1 MDQSRIR
8 KESASGGPAQQSA
21 STVQPAPDVTIDRT
35 IPTDPQSAVVQVDL
49 WQVSVFLVA
58 SLGIFVRWWDLGWR
72 PLQPAEAMLAL
83 ESLSIVMGEAAEID
97 VSSLLLNGNAL
108 MMLMFGASDGVVRAL
123 PALAGSLLVLL
134 PLWLKPQLGKSGTLM
149 TMVFLAISPTLIFAT
164 RHNTP
169 EVLTAAA
176 GLTVVVCATRY
187 MDRRNSSA
195 IYVGAVAFALLMA
208 SGYPAYTYL
217 IAFAPFVATRYL
229 ARSLTRPATDASAAE
244 EESPANPEPS
254 GPREIVSDRR
264 ILARAGLLAGAVFA
278 IVSTAALTNL
288 RVIQAGLA
296 GPLAEWLSG
305 FGSTNLTRM
314 GTQLAILVS
323 YEGVLLVAALMGA
336 VLFLR
341 DGNRFGRLLVWWLIA
356 GTLIGVIGGA
366 GQSLAL
372 VAGLVPAALL
382 AGSAAGRLLD
392 RLQGAGQLTNL
403 IAVALG
409 LIILSV
415 PGYVSITFTSYVAN
429 NAGQRTLALGF
440 LISIVIAIIIGFT
453 LSVFLHGFDV
463 TSRSFAGAGLVAGL
477 KITLRSFAVA
487 GLVAGLLFTFRVATN
502 LNLHPNANPN
512 ELLTPAV
519 TSPDVRRLMYDFGVL
534 VDVIHIN
541 RAPRSVQIETGVGPV
556 LRWYMRDQENVSF
569 VSGSSGSPSIY
580 IGDPTVAPP
589 LGGAYVSQRYRI
601 ASSGQLRITRPDE
614 LTRWLMFRESSTAPT
629 NKDVVV
635 YAKTQ

>member
-1 MDQSRIR
+1 MDQSRTR
-8 KESASGGPAQQSA
+8 KESASGGPDQQSA
-21 STVQPAPDVTIDRT
+21 STVQPATDVPIDRT
-35 IPTDPQSAVVQVDL
+35 IPTEPQSAVAEVDL

-58 SLGIFVRWWDLGWR
+58 SIGIFVRWWDLGWR

-97 VSSLLLNGNAL
+97 VSALLLNGNAL

-134 PLWLKPQLGKSGTLM
+134 PLWLKPQLGKSGTLI

-195 IYVGAVAFALLMA
+195 IYAGAVAFALLMA

-229 ARSLTRPATDASAAE
+229 AGSLTRPATDASAAE
-244 EESPANPEPS
+244 EESPANPETF

-305 FGSTNLTRM
+305 FGSTNLTSM
-314 GTQLAILVS
+314 GTQLATLVS

-341 DGNRFGRLLVWWLIA
+341 DGNRFGRLLVWWLVA

-366 GQSLAL
+366 EQSLAL

-392 RLQGAGQLTNL
+392 RLQGAGQLNNL

-569 VSGSSGSPSIY
+569 VSGSSGSPAIY

-601 ASSGQLRITRPDE
+601 ASSGQLRITRPEE

>member
-1 MDQSRIR
+1 MDQSRTR

-21 STVQPAPDVTIDRT
+21 STVQPATDVPIDRT
-35 IPTDPQSAVVQVDL
+35 IPTEPQSAVAEVDL

-58 SLGIFVRWWDLGWR
+58 SIGIFLRWWDLGWR

-195 IYVGAVAFALLMA
+195 IYAGAVAFALLMA

-229 ARSLTRPATDASAAE
+229 AGSLTRPATDASAAE
-244 EESPANPEPS
+244 EESPANPETF

-305 FGSTNLTRM
+305 FGSTNLTSM
-314 GTQLAILVS
+314 GTQLATLVS

-341 DGNRFGRLLVWWLIA
+341 DGNRFGRLLVWWLVA

-366 GQSLAL
+366 EQSLAL

-392 RLQGAGQLTNL
+392 RLQGAGQLNNL

-569 VSGSSGSPSIY
+569 VSGSSGSPAIY

>member
-21 STVQPAPDVTIDRT
+21 STVQPATDVPIDRT
-35 IPTDPQSAVVQVDL
+35 IPTDTQSAVVQVDL

-195 IYVGAVAFALLMA
+195 IYAGAVAFALLMA

-229 ARSLTRPATDASAAE
+229 AGSLTRPATDASAAE
-244 EESPANPEPS
+244 EESPANPETF

-305 FGSTNLTRM
+305 FGSTNLTSM
-314 GTQLAILVS
+314 GTQLATLVS

-341 DGNRFGRLLVWWLIA
+341 DRNRFGRLLVWWLVA

-366 GQSLAL
+366 EQSLAL

-477 KITLRSFAVA
+477 KITSRSFAVA

>member
-1 MDQSRIR
+1 MDQSRTR
-8 KESASGGPAQQSA
+8 KESASGGPDQQSA
-21 STVQPAPDVTIDRT
+21 STVQPATDVPIDRT
-35 IPTDPQSAVVQVDL
+35 IPTEPQSAVAEVDL

-58 SLGIFVRWWDLGWR
+58 SIGIFVRWWDLGWR

-229 ARSLTRPATDASAAE
+229 AGSLTRPATDASAAE
-244 EESPANPEPS
+244 EESPANPETF

-305 FGSTNLTRM
+305 FGSTNLTSM
-314 GTQLAILVS
+314 GTQLATLVS

-341 DGNRFGRLLVWWLIA
+341 DGNRFGRLLVWWLVA

-366 GQSLAL
+366 EQSLAL

-392 RLQGAGQLTNL
+392 RLQGAGQLNNL

-569 VSGSSGSPSIY
+569 VSGSSGSPAIY

>member
-1 MDQSRIR
+1 MDQSRNR
-8 KESASGGPAQQSA
+8 AKSAPEGRTQQLEFTVEATTEVANEQSA
-21 STVQPAPDVTIDRT
+21 PAGRRSATVRL
-35 IPTDPQSAVVQVDL
+35 DL
-49 WQVSVFLVA
+49 WQLSVLAVA
-58 SLGIFVRWWDLGWR
+58 LMGIFLRWWDLGWR

-176 GLTVVVCATRY
+176 GLTVIVCATRY

-244 EESPANPEPS
+244 EESPANPETF

-305 FGSTNLTRM
+305 FGSTNLTSI
-314 GTQLAILVS
+314 GTQLATLVS

-341 DGNRFGRLLVWWLIA
+341 DGNRFGRLLVWWLVA

-366 GQSLAL
+366 EQSLAL

-392 RLQGAGQLTNL
+392 RLQGDGQLNNL

-512 ELLTPAV
+512 ELLTPVV

-580 IGDPTVAPP
+580 IGDPTVEPP

>member
-21 STVQPAPDVTIDRT
+21 STVQPAPDVPIDRT

-58 SLGIFVRWWDLGWR
+58 SLGIFIRWWDLGWR

-149 TMVFLAISPTLIFAT
+149 TMVFLAISPTIIFAA
-164 RHNTP
+164 RQNTP

-229 ARSLTRPATDASAAE
+229 AGSLTRPATDASAAE
-244 EESPANPEPS
+244 EEAPANPETF

-305 FGSTNLTRM
+305 FGSTNLTSI
-314 GTQLAILVS
+314 GTQLATLVS

-341 DGNRFGRLLVWWLIA
+341 DRNRFGRLLVWWLVA

-366 GQSLAL
+366 EQSLAL

-392 RLQGAGQLTNL
+392 RLQGVGQLNNL

-477 KITLRSFAVA
+477 KITSRSFAVA

-512 ELLTPAV
+512 ELLTPVV

-614 LTRWLMFRESSTAPT
+614 LTRWLMFRESSTAPI

>member
-1 MDQSRIR
+1 MDQSRTR

-21 STVQPAPDVTIDRT
+21 STVQPATDVPIDRT
-35 IPTDPQSAVVQVDL
+35 IPTEPQSAVAEVDL

-58 SLGIFVRWWDLGWR
+58 SIGIFLRWWDLGWR

-97 VSSLLLNGNAL
+97 VSALLLNGNAL

-195 IYVGAVAFALLMA
+195 IYAGAVAFALLMA

-229 ARSLTRPATDASAAE
+229 AGSLTRPATDASAAE
-244 EESPANPEPS
+244 EESPANPETF

-305 FGSTNLTRM
+305 FGSTNLTSM
-314 GTQLAILVS
+314 GTQLATLVS

-341 DGNRFGRLLVWWLIA
+341 DGNRFGRLLVWWLVA

-366 GQSLAL
+366 EQSLAL

-392 RLQGAGQLTNL
+392 RLQGAGQLNNL

-569 VSGSSGSPSIY
+569 VSGSSGSPAIY

>member
-1 MDQSRIR
+1 MDQSRTR

-21 STVQPAPDVTIDRT
+21 STVQPATDVPIDRT

-195 IYVGAVAFALLMA
+195 IYAGAVAFALLMA

-217 IAFAPFVATRYL
+217 IAFAPFVAIRYL
-229 ARSLTRPATDASAAE
+229 TRSLTRPATDASAAE
-244 EESPANPEPS
+244 EESPANPETF

-305 FGSTNLTRM
+305 FGSTNLTSM
-314 GTQLAILVS
+314 GTQLATLVS

-336 VLFLR
+336 VLLLR
-341 DGNRFGRLLVWWLIA
+341 DRNRFGRLLVWWLVA

-366 GQSLAL
+366 EQSLAL

-392 RLQGAGQLTNL
+392 RLRGAGQLTNL

-477 KITLRSFAVA
+477 KITSRSFAVA

-569 VSGSSGSPSIY
+569 VSGSSGSPAIY

>member
-1 MDQSRIR
+1 MDQSRTR
-8 KESASGGPAQQSA
+8 KESASGGPDQQSA
-21 STVQPAPDVTIDRT
+21 STVQPATDVPIDRT
-35 IPTDPQSAVVQVDL
+35 IPTEPQSAVAEVDL

-58 SLGIFVRWWDLGWR
+58 SIGIFLRWWDLGWR

-229 ARSLTRPATDASAAE
+229 AGSLTRPATDASAAE
-244 EESPANPEPS
+244 EESPANPETF

-305 FGSTNLTRM
+305 FGSTNLTSM
-314 GTQLAILVS
+314 GTQLATLVS

-341 DGNRFGRLLVWWLIA
+341 DGNRFGRLLVWWLVA

-366 GQSLAL
+366 EQSLAL

-392 RLQGAGQLTNL
+392 RLQGAGQLNNL

-569 VSGSSGSPSIY
+569 VSGSSGSPAIY

>member
-1 MDQSRIR
+1 MDQSRTR

-21 STVQPAPDVTIDRT
+21 STVQPATDVPIDRT
-35 IPTDPQSAVVQVDL
+35 IPTEPQSAVAEVDL

-58 SLGIFVRWWDLGWR
+58 SIGIFVRWWDLGWR

-195 IYVGAVAFALLMA
+195 IYAGAVAFALLMA

-229 ARSLTRPATDASAAE
+229 AGSLTRPATDASAAE
-244 EESPANPEPS
+244 EESPANPETF

-305 FGSTNLTRM
+305 FGSTNLTSM
-314 GTQLAILVS
+314 GTQLATLVS

-341 DGNRFGRLLVWWLIA
+341 DGNRFGRLLVWWLVA

-366 GQSLAL
+366 EQSLAL

-392 RLQGAGQLTNL
+392 RLQGAGQLNNL

-569 VSGSSGSPSIY
+569 VSGSSGSPAIY

>member
-1 MDQSRIR
+1 MDQSRTR

-21 STVQPAPDVTIDRT
+21 STVQPATDVPIDRT

-195 IYVGAVAFALLMA
+195 IYAGAVAFALLMA

-229 ARSLTRPATDASAAE
+229 AGSLTRPATDASAAE
-244 EESPANPEPS
+244 EESPANPETF

-305 FGSTNLTRM
+305 FGSTNLTSM
-314 GTQLAILVS
+314 GTQLATLVS

-341 DGNRFGRLLVWWLIA
+341 DGNRFGRLLVWWLVA

-366 GQSLAL
+366 EQSLAL

-392 RLQGAGQLTNL
+392 RLRGAGQLTNL

>member
-1 MDQSRIR
+1 MDQSRTR
-8 KESASGGPAQQSA
+8 KESASGGPDQQSA
-21 STVQPAPDVTIDRT
+21 STVQPATDVPIDRT
-35 IPTDPQSAVVQVDL
+35 IPTEPQSAVAEVDL

-58 SLGIFVRWWDLGWR
+58 SIGIFVRWWDLGWR

-123 PALAGSLLVLL
+123 PALAGSFLVLL

-229 ARSLTRPATDASAAE
+229 AGSLTRPATDASAAE
-244 EESPANPEPS
+244 EESPANPETF

-305 FGSTNLTRM
+305 FGSTNLTSM
-314 GTQLAILVS
+314 GTQLATLVS

-341 DGNRFGRLLVWWLIA
+341 DGNRFGRLLVWWLVA

-366 GQSLAL
+366 EQSLAL

-392 RLQGAGQLTNL
+392 RLQGAGQLNNL

-569 VSGSSGSPSIY
+569 VSGSSGSPAIY

>member
-1 MDQSRIR
+1 M
-8 KESASGGPAQQSA
+8 
-21 STVQPAPDVTIDRT
+21 
-35 IPTDPQSAVVQVDL
+35 
-49 WQVSVFLVA
+49 
-58 SLGIFVRWWDLGWR
+58 
-72 PLQPAEAMLAL
+72 
-83 ESLSIVMGEAAEID
+83 
-97 VSSLLLNGNAL
+97 
-108 MMLMFGASDGVVRAL
+108 
-123 PALAGSLLVLL
+123 
-134 PLWLKPQLGKSGTLM
+134 
-149 TMVFLAISPTLIFAT
+149 
-164 RHNTP
+164 
-169 EVLTAAA
+169 
-176 GLTVVVCATRY
+176 
-187 MDRRNSSA
+187 
-195 IYVGAVAFALLMA
+195 
-208 SGYPAYTYL
+208 
-217 IAFAPFVATRYL
+217 
-229 ARSLTRPATDASAAE
+229 
-244 EESPANPEPS
+244 
-254 GPREIVSDRR
+254 
-264 ILARAGLLAGAVFA
+264 
-278 IVSTAALTNL
+278 
-288 RVIQAGLA
+288 
-296 GPLAEWLSG
+296 
-305 FGSTNLTRM
+305 
-314 GTQLAILVS
+314 
-323 YEGVLLVAALMGA
+323 
-336 VLFLR
+336 
-341 DGNRFGRLLVWWLIA
+341 
-356 GTLIGVIGGA
+356 
-366 GQSLAL
+366 
-372 VAGLVPAALL
+372 

-392 RLQGAGQLTNL
+392 RLQGAGQLNNL

-569 VSGSSGSPSIY
+569 VSGSSGSPAIY

-601 ASSGQLRITRPDE
+601 ASSGAAQ
-614 LTRWLMFRESSTAPT
+614 
-629 NKDVVV
+629 NN
-635 YAKTQ
+635 

>member
-1 MDQSRIR
+1 MDQSRTR
-8 KESASGGPAQQSA
+8 KESASGGPDQQSA
-21 STVQPAPDVTIDRT
+21 STVQPATDVPIDRT
-35 IPTDPQSAVVQVDL
+35 IPTEPQSAVAEVDL

-58 SLGIFVRWWDLGWR
+58 SIGIFVRWWDLGWR

-97 VSSLLLNGNAL
+97 VSALLLNGNAL

-134 PLWLKPQLGKSGTLM
+134 PLWLKPQLGKSGTLI

-229 ARSLTRPATDASAAE
+229 AGSLTRPATDASAAE
-244 EESPANPEPS
+244 EESPANPETF

-305 FGSTNLTRM
+305 FGSTNLTSM
-314 GTQLAILVS
+314 GTQLATLVS

-341 DGNRFGRLLVWWLIA
+341 DGNRFGRLLVWWLVA

-366 GQSLAL
+366 EQSLAL

-392 RLQGAGQLTNL
+392 RLQGAGQLNNL

-569 VSGSSGSPSIY
+569 VSGSSGSPAIY

-601 ASSGQLRITRPDE
+601 ASSGQLRITRPEE

>member
-1 MDQSRIR
+1 MDQSRTR
-8 KESASGGPAQQSA
+8 KESASGGPDQQSA
-21 STVQPAPDVTIDRT
+21 STVQPATDVPIDRT
-35 IPTDPQSAVVQVDL
+35 IPTDPQSAVAQVDL

-58 SLGIFVRWWDLGWR
+58 SIGIFVRWWDLGWR

-195 IYVGAVAFALLMA
+195 IYAGAVAFALLMA

-229 ARSLTRPATDASAAE
+229 AGSLTRPATDASAAE
-244 EESPANPEPS
+244 EESPANPETF

-305 FGSTNLTRM
+305 FGSTNLTSM
-314 GTQLAILVS
+314 GTQLATLVS

-341 DGNRFGRLLVWWLIA
+341 DGNRFGRLLVWWLVA

-366 GQSLAL
+366 EQSLAL

-392 RLQGAGQLTNL
+392 RLQGAGQLNNL

-569 VSGSSGSPSIY
+569 VSGSSGSPAIY

-601 ASSGQLRITRPDE
+601 ASSGQLRITRPEE

>member
-1 MDQSRIR
+1 MDQSRNR
-8 KESASGGPAQQSA
+8 AKSAPEGRTQQLEFTVEATTEVANEQSA
-21 STVQPAPDVTIDRT
+21 PAGRRSATVRL
-35 IPTDPQSAVVQVDL
+35 DL
-49 WQVSVFLVA
+49 WQLSVLAVA
-58 SLGIFVRWWDLGWR
+58 LMGIFLRWWDLGWR

-229 ARSLTRPATDASAAE
+229 AGSLTRPATDASAAE
-244 EESPANPEPS
+244 EESPANPETF

-305 FGSTNLTRM
+305 FGSTNLTSM
-314 GTQLAILVS
+314 GTQLATLVS

-341 DGNRFGRLLVWWLIA
+341 DGNRFGRLLVWWLVA

-366 GQSLAL
+366 EQSLAL

-392 RLQGAGQLTNL
+392 RLQGDGQLNNL

-477 KITLRSFAVA
+477 KITSRSFAVA

-512 ELLTPAV
+512 ELLTPVV

-601 ASSGQLRITRPDE
+601 ESSGQLRITRPDE
-614 LTRWLMFRESSTAPT
+614 LTRWLMFRESSTAPI

>member
-1 MDQSRIR
+1 MDQSRTR

-21 STVQPAPDVTIDRT
+21 STVQPATDVPIDRT
-35 IPTDPQSAVVQVDL
+35 IPTEPQSAVAEVDL

-58 SLGIFVRWWDLGWR
+58 SIGIFVRWWDLGWR

-195 IYVGAVAFALLMA
+195 IYAGAVAFALLMA

-229 ARSLTRPATDASAAE
+229 AGSLTRPATDASAAE
-244 EESPANPEPS
+244 EESPANPETF

-305 FGSTNLTRM
+305 FGSTNLTSM
-314 GTQLAILVS
+314 GTQLATLVS

-341 DGNRFGRLLVWWLIA
+341 DGNRFGRLLVWWLVA

-366 GQSLAL
+366 EQSLAL

-392 RLQGAGQLTNL
+392 RLQGAGQLNNL

-569 VSGSSGSPSIY
+569 VSGSSGSPAIY

-601 ASSGQLRITRPDE
+601 ASSGQLRITRPEE
-614 LTRWLMFRESSTAPT
+614 LTRWLMFRESSTSPT
-629 NKDVVV
+629 TKDVVV

>member
-1 MDQSRIR
+1 MDQSRTR
-8 KESASGGPAQQSA
+8 KESASGGPDQQSA
-21 STVQPAPDVTIDRT
+21 STVQPATDVPIDRT
-35 IPTDPQSAVVQVDL
+35 IPTEPQSAVAEVDL

-97 VSSLLLNGNAL
+97 VSALLLNGNAL

-134 PLWLKPQLGKSGTLM
+134 PLWLKPQLGKSGTLI

-195 IYVGAVAFALLMA
+195 IYAGAVAFALLMA

-229 ARSLTRPATDASAAE
+229 AGSLTRPATDASAAE
-244 EESPANPEPS
+244 EESPANPETF

-305 FGSTNLTRM
+305 FGSTNLTSM
-314 GTQLAILVS
+314 GTQLATLVS

-341 DGNRFGRLLVWWLIA
+341 DGNRFGRLLVWWLVA

-366 GQSLAL
+366 EQSLAL

-392 RLQGAGQLTNL
+392 RLQGAGQLNNL

-569 VSGSSGSPSIY
+569 VSGSSGSPAIY

-601 ASSGQLRITRPDE
+601 ASSGQLRITRPEE

>member
-21 STVQPAPDVTIDRT
+21 STVQPATDVPIDRT
-35 IPTDPQSAVVQVDL
+35 IPTEPQSAVVQVDL

-195 IYVGAVAFALLMA
+195 IYAGAVAFALLMA

-229 ARSLTRPATDASAAE
+229 AGSLTRPATDASAAE
-244 EESPANPEPS
+244 EESPANPETF

-305 FGSTNLTRM
+305 FGSTNLTSM
-314 GTQLAILVS
+314 GTQLATLVS

-341 DGNRFGRLLVWWLIA
+341 DRNRFGRLLVWWLVA

-366 GQSLAL
+366 EQSLAL

-392 RLQGAGQLTNL
+392 RLQGAGQLNNL

-477 KITLRSFAVA
+477 KITSRSFAVA